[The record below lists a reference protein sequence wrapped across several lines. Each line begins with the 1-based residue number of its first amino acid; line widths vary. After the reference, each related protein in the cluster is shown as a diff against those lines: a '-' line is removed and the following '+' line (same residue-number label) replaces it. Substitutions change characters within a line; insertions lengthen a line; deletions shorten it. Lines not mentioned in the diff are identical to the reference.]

1 MINYGK
7 LQTNTMRIVW
17 QIARRIINEIMGVKG
32 LTVTLQL
39 EKVR

>member
-1 MINYGK
+1 MIPFQI

-17 QIARRIINEIMGVKG
+17 QIARRIINEITGVKG